1 MSDANEARSIVIDP
15 VTDGVDTRIAPG
27 AEMSGDFK
35 LTGGLWVDG
44 KVSGTISVA
53 GILVVAPG
61 GEVSGTIDVRGER
74 AILAGRIGQR
84 PDGSPSEVTVR
95 GIVELADSVVAHANI
110 TATGF
115 DWHHGAQIEGQ
126 IRSVRAHG
134 DAG

>member
-1 MSDANEARSIVIDP
+1 MSNSNEARSIVIDP
-15 VTDGVDTRIAPG
+15 VADGVDTRIASG

-35 LTGGLWVDG
+35 LSGGLWVDG

-61 GEVSGTIDVRGER
+61 GEVSGTIHVGGER
-74 AILAGRIGQR
+74 AILAGRVGLR
-84 PDGSPSEVTVR
+84 PDGSPSEVTVQ
-95 GIVELADSVVAHANI
+95 GIAELADSVVAYANI

-115 DWHHGAQIEGQ
+115 DWHQGAQIDGQ